1 MLVKSGCLACP
12 PSMSPRPLQRLLA
25 RQHGRLHV
33 EVDVEPIA
41 DVEKIQTKRK
51 TETKRVKTPT
61 RGRFAP
67 LAQVP
72 PTSFP
77 FLFPFSFSFEFI
89 HHPQIGSSSGP
100 YASVCTGYE
109 PSSDGGGRCRP
120 CSSSTC
126 LRRDSESKFRN

>member
-1 MLVKSGCLACP
+1 MHVKADVK
-12 PSMSPRPLQRLLA
+12 A
-25 RQHGRLHV
+25 
-33 EVDVEPIA
+33 DVEPIA
-41 DVEKIQTKRK
+41 DVEKIQTKTKAETK

-77 FLFPFSFSFEFI
+77 FSFPFSFSFEFI

-100 YASVCTGYE
+100 
-109 PSSDGGGRCRP
+109 
-120 CSSSTC
+120 
-126 LRRDSESKFRN
+126 